1 MTKFV
6 FNAKVNIDEAVLR
19 GRAIKALNEYAAKIG
34 DEFQD
39 QIESEKWAWTDKTTK
54 RRNGRDAGN
63 PRDIVDTGEL
73 RDSQEGPAVAD
84 GGLSQGFKWT
94 APYAALV
101 QQGYIGRGGA
111 SIPKR
116 DWVAGALK
124 ALPFSQFIAR
134 RMRS

>member
-1 MTKFV
+1 MTKYV

-19 GRAIKALNEYAAKIG
+19 GKAIKALDEYAAKIG

-39 QIESEKWAWTDKTTK
+39 QIESEKWAWTDRTTK

-73 RDSQEGPAVAD
+73 RDSQEGPNVGK
-84 GGLSQGFKWT
+84 GGLSQGFKWM
-94 APYAALV
+94 APYAYTV
-101 QQGYIGRGGA
+101 QKGYAGNNGVVPG
-111 SIPKR
+111 R

-124 ALPFSQFIAR
+124 ALPFAQFIAR

>member
-1 MTKFV
+1 M
-6 FNAKVNIDEAVLR
+6 R
-19 GRAIKALNEYAAKIG
+19 GKAIKALDEYAAKIS

-73 RDSQEGPAVAD
+73 RDSQEGPAVAN

-94 APYAALV
+94 APYAYLSKRRLHG
-101 QQGYIGRGGA
+101 QQGRQVPG
-111 SIPKR
+111 R
-116 DWVAGALK
+116 DWVKTGALK
-124 ALPFSQFIAR
+124 ALPFLSSSPVVCGPNQAVAAGVQI
-134 RMRS
+134 

>member
-6 FNAKVNIDEAVLR
+6 FNAKVNINDAVLR
-19 GRAIKALNEYAAKIG
+19 GKAIKALDEYAAKIG

-54 RRNGRDAGN
+54 RRNGRDAVN

-73 RDSQEGPAVAD
+73 RDSQEGPTVAN
-84 GGLSQGFKWT
+84 GGLSQGFRWT
-94 APYAALV
+94 APYAYIV
-101 QQGYIGRGGA
+101 QKGTGQPYYPG
-111 SIPKR
+111 R

-124 ALPFSQFIAR
+124 ALPFPQFIAR